1 MHANY
6 IGIFNQHILSGSTV
20 LRVDLLLPVVL
31 EPVLLQLA
39 LLHYSNK
46 TSDDGKRVKLI
57 LKH

>member
-46 TSDDGKRVKLI
+46 TSGDGER
-57 LKH
+57 